1 MQGTMIGRG
10 GINKAVLQIIA
21 VIAMIIDHTAMFVG
35 TPWIYFLMHTVGR
48 MTIIIMCYFVA
59 EGYYK
64 TRNVYKY
71 ILRMAVFAAI
81 SQIPYFLYKFA
92 GNIPA
97 GIVPFCANM
106 FYTRNVIFTLF
117 VGLMLLAVQKSDYH
131 IIIKLVAVLASAR
144 LVKSSDWGYY
154 AVLWIVGL
162 GFFYGSKRKQ
172 LLWIAFV
179 IMIRMIVSAV
189 PIIVTAV
196 NTSTITYFSIYSW
209 LTGLGGLGALAL
221 LAFYN
226 GEKGNMP
233 RYTFYVFY
241 PLHLLILAVYIMAGM

>member
-1 MQGTMIGRG
+1 MIGKR

-21 VIAMIIDHTAMFVG
+21 VIAMIIDHTAMFVS
-35 TPWIYFLMHTVGR
+35 TPWIYFLMHAVGR

-59 EGYYK
+59 EGYHK

-117 VGLMLLAVQKSDYH
+117 VGLSLLAILKSDYH
-131 IIIKLVAVLASAR
+131 IIIKFVAVLASAR

-189 PIIVTAV
+189 PIIITAV
-196 NTSTITYFSIYSW
+196 NTSIITYHSIYSW
-209 LTGLGGLGALAL
+209 FTGLGGFGAVAL

-226 GEKGNMP
+226 GEKGNTG
-233 RYTFYVFY
+233 RLVNYLFY
-241 PLHLLILAVYIMAGM
+241 PVTLLAIGLVAKFAF